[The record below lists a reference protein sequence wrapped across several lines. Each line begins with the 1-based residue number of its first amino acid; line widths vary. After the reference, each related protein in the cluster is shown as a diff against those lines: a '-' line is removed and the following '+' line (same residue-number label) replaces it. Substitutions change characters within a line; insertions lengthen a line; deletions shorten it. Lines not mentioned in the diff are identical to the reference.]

1 MKTTHFPCVKGM
13 MGDWIYYVTVMS
25 VSDIIQYVQF
35 AEQVVPNRDLD
46 SMIQREVSK
55 RSKQI
60 AEYLR
65 THDQRFFGS
74 LIVAAYDGEP
84 KFLPIAFADAP
95 VLSQLEGK
103 IGILQFDGSEQYYA
117 VDGQHRL
124 AALKEV
130 VTENSARYK
139 TDEISVI
146 VICHTKDPEGMARAR
161 RLFTTV
167 NRYAKQTAKV
177 TNIVMDEDDGIAIIS
192 RRLVREAEFFTHRV
206 KILNKQQASKLPSKP
221 PKLATG
227 EAMQAS
233 DKQYLMAIGT
243 FYNCNEHLLPRS
255 LHSFF
260 SKKQQVPDYE
270 KLEEG
275 YNKISQ
281 RWENLID
288 NISIW
293 CDLRDT
299 ALNLDNSRIEN
310 GGHVLARP
318 VGIAS
323 FTKAAGEAFDK
334 EISALD
340 VTRCVQKFSSLN
352 QIPWAGLLW
361 NTSAK
366 RMLAGRER
374 EKVASDVWRLLMG
387 LQVEYEAVNREW
399 KAQIDPRN
407 EDPELKLPNPAMP

>member
-1 MKTTHFPCVKGM
+1 MKTTYFPCVKGM
-13 MGDWIYYVTVMS
+13 MGDWTYYVTVMS
-25 VSDIIQYVQF
+25 ASDISQHVQF
-35 AEQVVPNRDLD
+35 AEQIVPNRDLD
-46 SMIQREVSK
+46 SLIQRAVGAQ
-55 RSKQI
+55 SKQI
-60 AEYLR
+60 ADYLR
-65 THDQRFFGS
+65 THEQRFFGS
-74 LIVAAYDGEP
+74 LIIAAYDGKP

-95 VLSQLEGK
+95 LLSQQRGK
-103 IGILQFDGSEQYYA
+103 LGILQFDGSEQYYA

-124 AALKEV
+124 AVLKEV

-139 TDEISVI
+139 TDEVSVI
-146 VICHTKDPEGMARAR
+146 VICHTKDREGMARAR

-167 NRYAKQTAKV
+167 NRYAKQTAKA

-192 RRLVREAEFFTHRV
+192 RRLIREEKFFAQRV
-206 KILNKQQASKLPSKP
+206 KVLNQQQTTKP

-233 DKQYLMAIGT
+233 DRQYLMSIGT
-243 FYNCNEHLLPRS
+243 FHDCNEHLLPRL
-255 LHSFF
+255 LHQFF
-260 SKKQQVPDYE
+260 KKKQQAPEYE

-275 YNKISQ
+275 YKEISQ
-281 RWENLID
+281 RWSNLID

-293 CDLRDT
+293 RDLRDT
-299 ALNLDNSRIEN
+299 DLNLDNSRTEN

-323 FTKAAGEAFDK
+323 FTEAAGEAFDK
-334 EISALD
+334 DISAPD

-352 QIPWAGLLW
+352 QRPWAGLLW

-387 LQVEYEAVNREW
+387 LPVEYETVNREW
-399 KAQIDPRN
+399 RTQIDPRN
-407 EDPELKLPNPAMP
+407 ENPELKLPKPVMP